1 MGPRMQRAPEAQRFS
16 RQLDRQEVS
25 CLGGRPAGPRGGG
38 GLQHICRRSHSRG
51 GPRGPLTAGPHEGPE
66 AAQSQRAS
74 PLAVQRGGGA
84 ISGVMSRASSAGWLR
99 DTLLT
104 VRGMFAGDT
113 PPLPPEVPV
122 GVTCQGDEGGK
133 FAETWDTRGCLTPHS
148 TPLAHRHLVRR
159 GA

>member
-1 MGPRMQRAPEAQRFS
+1 MVVLQGPEGEEVCSTYAAAPAPAVDPVDHSQPVPTKAQR
-16 RQLDRQEVS
+16 L
-25 CLGGRPAGPRGGG
+25 
-38 GLQHICRRSHSRG
+38 HS
-51 GPRGPLTAGPHEGPE
+51 PSVQAH
-66 AAQSQRAS
+66 S
-74 PLAVQRGGGA
+74 PVQRGGGA

-148 TPLAHRHLVRR
+148 PPLAHRHLVRR